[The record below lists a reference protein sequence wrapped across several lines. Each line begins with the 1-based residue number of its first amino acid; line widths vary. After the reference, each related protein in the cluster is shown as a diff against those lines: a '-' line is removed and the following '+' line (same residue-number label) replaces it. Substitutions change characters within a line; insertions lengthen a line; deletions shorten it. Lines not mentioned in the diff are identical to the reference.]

1 MTIVL
6 TRFTGKT
13 PRSQIAKFLKKLE
26 HKGFERVQPST
37 YIQPE
42 LDQEDTGDLANDL
55 EARLPRYAQVQVL
68 FMTQEQWAQAYVLE
82 GYVPEEDKNQLWIDT
97 FLETPTIDKKDNLLL
112 PIE

>member
-1 MTIVL
+1 MTVIL

-42 LDQEDTGDLANDL
+42 LDQSDTEDLANDL
-55 EARLPRYAQVQVL
+55 EARLPRYSKVQVL

-82 GYVPEEDKNQLWIDT
+82 GYVPEDDKDQLWIEP
-97 FLETPTIDKKDNLLL
+97 FMETPQIDKKENLLL
-112 PIE
+112 AIE